1 MKFSKQVKNTT
12 YFYLLC
18 ITVIFSVV
26 AKHTSK
32 AHAGSFEENVHY
44 VTLDKQ
50 TTSEPQVK
58 VFYTPFCRPCAIVH
72 TPLRTMAERAGI
84 AFVDVPVDFG
94 PLGKDIQA
102 SIATANH
109 QNIGDNYVS
118 ELISSIHIRPSTAPR
133 SREDLANLIERCG
146 GDATDFRSGCEDVR
160 EDIENFDQLTKQYYI
175 NATPTI
181 VVNGN
186 KRINLGSL
194 KSLSEL
200 EQLLI
205 ELSGV
210 QS

>member
-1 MKFSKQVKNTT
+1 MKFSKQVKNTAQ
-12 YFYLLC
+12 FYLLC
-18 ITVIFSVV
+18 VVVIYAVV

-32 AHAGSFEENVHY
+32 AHAGNFEENVHY

-118 ELISSIHIRPSTAPR
+118 ELISSIHMRPNTAPR
-133 SREDLANLIERCG
+133 SREDLADIIERCG

-160 EDIENFDQLTKQYYI
+160 EDIENFDQLAKQYYI

-200 EQLLI
+200 ELLLI
-205 ELSGV
+205 ELSGI

>member
-1 MKFSKQVKNTT
+1 MKFSKQVKNTA
-12 YFYLLC
+12 YFYLLS
-18 ITVIFSVV
+18 IALVMSVV

-32 AHAGSFEENVHY
+32 AYAGTFEENVHY
-44 VTLDKQ
+44 VTLDKEA
-50 TTSEPQVK
+50 TSEPQVK
-58 VFYTPFCRPCAIVH
+58 IFYTPFCRPCAIVH
-72 TPLRTMAERAGI
+72 TPIRTMAERAGI
-84 AFVDVPVDFG
+84 TFVDVPVDFG

-118 ELISSIHIRPSTAPR
+118 ELISSIHLSPSSAPR
-133 SREDLANLIERCG
+133 SREDLAQLIERCG
-146 GDATDFRSGCEDVR
+146 GDATDFRNGCEDVR

-194 KSLSEL
+194 KSLPEL
-200 EQLLI
+200 ELLLI

-210 QS
+210 

>member
-44 VTLDKQ
+44 VTLDQ
-50 TTSEPQVK
+50 QPTSEPQVK
-58 VFYTPFCRPCAIVH
+58 IFYTPFCRPCAIVH
-72 TPLRTMAERAGI
+72 TPIRTMAERAGI
-84 AFVDVPVDFG
+84 SFVDVPVDFG

-109 QNIGDNYVS
+109 QEIGHDYVN
-118 ELISSIHIRPSTAPR
+118 ELISSIHVRPSSAPR
-133 SREDLANLIERCG
+133 TRDDLAEMIERCG
-146 GDATDFRSGCEDVR
+146 GDATDFRKGCEDVR

-181 VVNGN
+181 IVNGN

-194 KSLSEL
+194 KSLPEL
-200 EQLLI
+200 ELLLI

-210 QS
+210 

>member
-1 MKFSKQVKNTT
+1 VSKQVKNTLC
-12 YFYLLC
+12 FYLLC

-32 AHAGSFEENVHY
+32 AHAGSFKENVHY
-44 VTLDKQ
+44 VTLDQ
-50 TTSEPQVK
+50 QPTSEPQVK
-58 VFYTPFCRPCAIVH
+58 IFYTPFCRPCAIVH
-72 TPLRTMAERAGI
+72 TPIRTMAERAGI
-84 AFVDVPVDFG
+84 SFVDVPVDFG

-102 SIATANH
+102 SIATANR
-109 QNIGDNYVS
+109 QEIGHDYVN
-118 ELISSIHIRPSTAPR
+118 ELISSIHVRPSSAPR
-133 SREDLANLIERCG
+133 TRDDLAEMIERCG
-146 GDATDFRSGCEDVR
+146 GDATDFRKGCEDVR

-194 KSLSEL
+194 KSLPEL
-200 EQLLI
+200 ELLLI

-210 QS
+210 

>member
-18 ITVIFSVV
+18 IAVIFSVV

-50 TTSEPQVK
+50 PTSEPQVK
-58 VFYTPFCRPCAIVH
+58 IFYTPFCRPCAIVH
-72 TPLRTMAERAGI
+72 TPIRTMAERAGI
-84 AFVDVPVDFG
+84 NFVDVPVDFG

-102 SIATANH
+102 SIATANR
-109 QNIGDNYVS
+109 QEIGHDYVN
-118 ELISSIHIRPSTAPR
+118 ELISSIHVRPSTAPR
-133 SREDLANLIERCG
+133 SREDLADLIERCG
-146 GDATDFRSGCEDVR
+146 GDATDFRNGCEDVR
-160 EDIENFDQLTKQYYI
+160 ADIENFDQLAKQYYI

-194 KSLSEL
+194 KSLPEL
-200 EQLLI
+200 ELLLI

-210 QS
+210 

>member
-44 VTLDKQ
+44 VTLDKRP
-50 TTSEPQVK
+50 TSEPEVK
-58 VFYTPFCRPCAIVH
+58 IFYTPFCRPCAIVH
-72 TPLRTMAERAGI
+72 TPIRTMAERAGI
-84 AFVDVPVDFG
+84 SFVDVPVDFG

-102 SIATANH
+102 SIATANR
-109 QNIGDNYVS
+109 QEIGHDFVN
-118 ELISSIHIRPSTAPR
+118 ELISSIHVRPSTAPR
-133 SREDLANLIERCG
+133 SREDLADLIERCG
-146 GDATDFRSGCEDVR
+146 GDATDFRKGCEDVR

-194 KSLSEL
+194 KSLPEL
-200 EQLLI
+200 ELLVI

-210 QS
+210 

>member
-1 MKFSKQVKNTT
+1 MKFSKQVKNTF

-18 ITVIFSVV
+18 TAVIFSVV

-44 VTLDKQ
+44 VLLDKEA
-50 TTSEPQVK
+50 TSKPQVK
-58 VFYTPFCRPCAIVH
+58 VFYTPFCRPCAMVH

-84 AFVDVPVDFG
+84 EFVDIPVDFG
-94 PLGKDIQA
+94 PLGKDVQA
-102 SIATANH
+102 SIATANR
-109 QNIGDNYVS
+109 QNISHEYVN
-118 ELISSIHIRPSTAPR
+118 ELITSIHIRPSTAPK
-133 SREDLANLIERCG
+133 SRQDLADLIERCG
-146 GDATDFRSGCEDVR
+146 GDATDFRNGCEDVR
-160 EDIENFDQLTKQYYI
+160 EDIENFDQLAKQYYI

-194 KSLSEL
+194 KSLPEL
-200 EQLLI
+200 ELLLI

-210 QS
+210 